1 MLKDAHVV
9 ALCIKLFDGVGRG
22 SLHLPCETSRF
33 FVFFGVECRA
43 GGGEGR
49 RKIAGGVCKHGN
61 SDLLCSEMHIVVP
74 CVLIS
79 TCVDAGI
86 LRLAWQTLRINTQGG

>member
-1 MLKDAHVV
+1 MVGSGEGGESSVTLPLLKDAHVV

-49 RKIAGGVCKHGN
+49 RKIAGECVSMTTVISFAQRCTLLYRVC
-61 SDLLCSEMHIVVP
+61 
-74 CVLIS
+74 
-79 TCVDAGI
+79 
-86 LRLAWQTLRINTQGG
+86 